1 MTSCVHVERNRPL
14 SAELQMHR
22 FEQVDRCQLWTMDT
36 QIVLMVLLQVGK
48 ITTPILLLICVVSL
62 MFIMTKSRW
71 SKSASYKKISP
82 DVSAQRG
89 IRRIFVAHQKL
100 KF

>member
-1 MTSCVHVERNRPL
+1 
-14 SAELQMHR
+14 
-22 FEQVDRCQLWTMDT
+22 MDHGHT
-36 QIVLMVLLQVGK
+36 DCSNG
-48 ITTPILLLICVVSL
+48 TTPSRKDYYSYYYYSYICVVSL

-71 SKSASYKKISP
+71 SKSALYKKISP